1 MILLLRSEIRRA
13 LSRRLTRVLILL
25 ASAGVAALAVGFFV
39 NSERGTANEF
49 RLVQLW
55 LTQAEAARRGV
66 QRDGTLG
73 FTTGLFVMMGVVGGA
88 SFIGAEYRAGTIT
101 TLLTWEPRRL
111 RVLVTKLAAA
121 ALVAA
126 AVYLVVQAVLVA
138 ALALVAQARGS
149 TAGADTAFWTGLA
162 GFLARGAVLTA
173 AAVLV
178 GACIATIGRNT
189 SAALG
194 VCFGYLIA
202 VESILRGLRPG
213 WVQWFLVENALAFA
227 SGESVH
233 LADQTISALHGTWVL
248 GVALGALVTAAL
260 VVFRRRDVT

>member
-39 NSERGTANEF
+39 NSEPGGANEF

-55 LTQAEAARRGV
+55 LSEAEAARRGV
-66 QRDGTLG
+66 HRDGTLG

-101 TLLTWEPRRL
+101 TLLAWEPRRL
-111 RVLVTKLAAA
+111 RVLVTK
-121 ALVAA
+121 VAA
-126 AVYLVVQAVLVA
+126 AVLVA
-138 ALALVAQARGS
+138 AVVYLVIQALLVAALVLVAQARGS
-149 TAGADTAFWTGLA
+149 TAGADATFWSGLV
-162 GFLARGAVLTA
+162 GFLGRGAVLTG

-194 VCFGYLIA
+194 VCFGYLIV

-227 SGESVH
+227 TGESVD
-233 LADQTISALHGTWVL
+233 LPAQPISVLHGTWVL
-248 GVALGALVTAAL
+248 GVSLGALVAATL